1 MKLEFIFKQVDEILE
16 KQYTTEKTK
25 DLQSFLWKLWYN
37 IEIGATYKTVR

>member
-25 DLQSFLWKLWYN
+25 DLTEDEAVVEALK
-37 IEIGATYKTVR
+37 EILIPQ